1 MQDLYQWSKLFRIFL
16 STGIENI
23 PSYYIEDNP
32 NLLKEIVEFEIAS
45 WITRHFPSD
54 WQQFVRAEDDIFL
67 FSRKFVEEIFGEG
80 PVEGEWCVMNVEIKR
95 FGTIIKFRKFEER
108 SESRKVDSVQGGG

>member
-16 STGIENI
+16 STGIEDI

-32 NLLKEIVEFEIAS
+32 DLLREIVEFEIVS
-45 WITRHFPSD
+45 WITQHFPSD
-54 WQQFVRAEDDIFL
+54 WQQFIKAEDDNFL

-80 PVEGEWCVMNVEIKR
+80 PVEGEWNVMNVEVGR

-108 SESRKVDSVQGGG
+108 SESRKACSMQDKG